1 MPECPPCA
9 KSVLAKA
16 LWIHSYPLLLCPDMT
31 WHDSWRTEKVVTLC
45 GSVCRRPSSR
55 GLVEPVAAG
64 AAALAVLDGTAI
76 ENAVGSI
83 VGALGK
89 AGAALSSSK
98 SSWSG
103 RSHCHTYPSSLTAMT
118 RSDSE
123 GGGTSTVWI
132 AAVYRD
138 IPGPPLASSPSDK
151 LFDKLCRSCE
161 GVPPRSKG
169 DTVCSTGRFA
179 KDGMRWSKPNCD
191 GEGDARKVDCPGLD
205 ADAKP
210 PLNKRSSKELRGAD
224 TELLGWLA
232 VVEKTLV
239 GARGVESSDR
249 DVGPQHVSGGAVE
262 NVSDFAGDFSA
273 DPGGRGGLSELC
285 RRNMP
290 ERPGEPYTGG
300 GFSPPPL
307 PGGPCSPPEGCD
319 SRLLR
324 GEIPPYPP
332 PPVEEAAGDKRT
344 G

>member
-1 MPECPPCA
+1 M
-9 KSVLAKA
+9 
-16 LWIHSYPLLLCPDMT
+16 
-31 WHDSWRTEKVVTLC
+31 VTLC

-64 AAALAVLDGTAI
+64 AAAFAVLDGTAI
-76 ENAVGSI
+76 EKAVGSI

-98 SSWSG
+98 SSWTG

-118 RSDSE
+118 SSDSE
-123 GGGTSTVWI
+123 GGGTSRVGM
-132 AAVYRD
+132 AAVYNDR
-138 IPGPPLASSPSDK
+138 PGPPLDSSPSDK
-151 LFDKLCRSCE
+151 LFDKLCCSCD

-169 DTVCSTGRFA
+169 EMVGSIGRVA

-191 GEGDARKVDCPGLD
+191 GDGDARKVDCPGLD

-232 VVEKTLV
+232 VVENTLV
-239 GARGVESSDR
+239 GARGVESSDS

-262 NVSDFAGDFSA
+262 NVSDLAGDFSA
-273 DPGGRGGLSELC
+273 DPGGRGGFSELC
-285 RRNMP
+285 RRIIG

-300 GFSPPPL
+300 GFSPPP

-324 GEIPPYPP
+324 GEMPPYPP
-332 PPVEEAAGDKRT
+332 PPVEEAAGDSRT